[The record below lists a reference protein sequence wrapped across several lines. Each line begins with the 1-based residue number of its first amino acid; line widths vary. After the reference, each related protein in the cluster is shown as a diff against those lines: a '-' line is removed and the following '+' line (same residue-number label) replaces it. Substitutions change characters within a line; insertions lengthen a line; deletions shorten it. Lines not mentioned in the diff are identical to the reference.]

1 MPKGPFNDFLHPHC
15 LLLVHAK
22 SPEVSL
28 LSRLSRVAAC
38 SLQSSPASCAHGWH
52 FVLHAAREREK
63 RFTLATSH
71 KEAYAVHGLSM
82 LTLVIHRIRASSDWM
97 HF

>member
-1 MPKGPFNDFLHPHC
+1 MQRVLKCRCCRACHELPH
-15 LLLVHAK
+15 
-22 SPEVSL
+22 
-28 LSRLSRVAAC
+28 AAC
-38 SLQSSPASCAHGWH
+38 SQAQRHVRMDGTLS
-52 FVLHAAREREK
+52 REREK

-82 LTLVIHRIRASSDWM
+82 LTLFIHRIRASSDWM